1 MGLFDSYSTPV
12 AEIPTGF
19 GLGVSSVPYAVVL
32 TDVKK
37 HVKEKDGSISTVL
50 SFTVDPGADQ
60 NGRKGKEDIWIT
72 QPVDGNKNA
81 DIHAKVAKQW
91 VENLGIPP
99 QVYGAEGFEIWD
111 VKEKL
116 VGNVRGYLLIV
127 AAENGN
133 TNKRFTRYTG
143 DTNNAGTTGPSEVTV
158 PEPKAEEPL
167 DMEKLLAATDDGG
180 KW

>member
-50 SFTVDPGADQ
+50 TFNVDPGADQ
-60 NGRKGKEDIWIT
+60 NHRKGREDIWIT
-72 QPVDGNKNA
+72 KPVDGNKNA

-91 VENLGIPP
+91 VENLGIPAS
-99 QVYGAEGFEIWD
+99 VYGAENFEIWD
-111 VKEKL
+111 VKDKL
-116 VGNVRGYLLIV
+116 VGQVRGYLLIT
-127 AAENGN
+127 AGENGN

-143 DTNNAGTTGPSEVTV
+143 NDVKETGPSAVTV
-158 PEPKAEEPL
+158 PEPKQEEPL
-167 DMEKLLAATDDGG
+167 DMAKLLSETDSSGG
-180 KW
+180 TW